1 MKYSSCV
8 ATMSLVAFGVLT
20 AQEGSDRLTKTTH
33 AVGYGTGTG
42 STKVGFK
49 GTELMA
55 QGAGEAKVEAKQ
67 GYTRIEAKF
76 SNLAPP
82 TTFGAEFLTYVL
94 WAVSTAG
101 VTRNLGEIIIDKTGA
116 GSLKVSC
123 PIQTFSLVVTA
134 EPYFAV
140 KMPSELLVL
149 EQDLRKDT
157 KGKRFI
163 VTQYPLMKR
172 ARYQQ
177 MANPLALTVD
187 LKREPLDLYE
197 ARNAL
202 AIARLHA
209 VDRYAADVHAKGAAS
224 LKMAENALKAK
235 KDRKEVISLARQ
247 SVQFFDDAL
256 SLALQRQEQERID
269 NERKARELA
278 ERTAQERAQQES
290 ARRARAEADR
300 ARAEASQMKAQLEQ
314 ERARMEVE
322 RESQRRRHA
331 EAERQREIAARM
343 EAERRMR
350 AADEARVSL
359 RAKLLQQ
366 FSLVL
371 ATQDTERGL
380 VVNMPDVLFESGK
393 FSLRPD
399 AREKLA
405 RISGIVVNYPGLMLE
420 AEGHTDNLGSAKY
433 NLKLSEQRAG
443 EVRRY
448 LLSQGVPTHSV
459 SWVGRGFEVP
469 VASNNTA
476 AGRRQNRRVEL
487 IVSGE
492 VIGTRVG
499 STNR

>member
-1 MKYSSCV
+1 
-8 ATMSLVAFGVLT
+8 
-20 AQEGSDRLTKTTH
+20 
-33 AVGYGTGTG
+33 
-42 STKVGFK
+42 
-49 GTELMA
+49 
-55 QGAGEAKVEAKQ
+55 
-67 GYTRIEAKF
+67 
-76 SNLAPP
+76 
-82 TTFGAEFLTYVL
+82 
-94 WAVSTAG
+94 
-101 VTRNLGEIIIDKTGA
+101 
-116 GSLKVSC
+116 
-123 PIQTFSLVVTA
+123 
-134 EPYFAV
+134 
-140 KMPSELLVL
+140 MPSELLVL

-202 AIARLHA
+202 AIARLNA
-209 VDRYAADVHAKGAAS
+209 VDRYAADAHAKGAAS

-278 ERTAQERAQQES
+278 ERTAQERAQRES
-290 ARRARAEADR
+290 ARRAQAEADK
-300 ARAEASQMKAQLEQ
+300 ARAEAAQMKAQLEQ

-322 RESQRRRHA
+322 RESQRRRQA
-331 EAERQREIAARM
+331 EAERQREIAARR
-343 EAERRMR
+343 EAEQRMR

-366 FSLVL
+366 FSVVL
-371 ATQDTERGL
+371 ATQDSERGL

-393 FSLRPD
+393 FNLRPD

-405 RISGIVVNYPGLMLE
+405 RIAGIVVNYPGLMLE
-420 AEGHTDNLGSAKY
+420 AEGHTDNVGSAKY

-448 LLSQGVPTHSV
+448 LLSQGVPTNSV

-476 AGRRQNRRVEL
+476 TGRRQNRRVEL

-492 VIGTRVG
+492 VIGTRIG